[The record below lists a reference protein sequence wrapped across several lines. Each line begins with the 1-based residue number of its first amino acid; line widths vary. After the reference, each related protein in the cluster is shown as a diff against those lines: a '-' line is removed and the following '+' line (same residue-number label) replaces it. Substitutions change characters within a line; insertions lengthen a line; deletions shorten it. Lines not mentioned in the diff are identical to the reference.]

1 MVSLFMGWKPGFGP
15 VVKVLRY
22 DGDDPLT
29 LANTAYDRYFFNSES
44 QDLSYIFDKF
54 YFSNG
59 FNVGIYP
66 PGAYAP
72 QGAAYVIE
80 GQAIASARR
89 GLDVLPSQFGD
100 ARYFSY
106 YEMFSRFPELGGVIP
121 IYEAKLIDQNDR
133 VKLLDFN
140 GADGNKQLFTMC
152 TLYNSVITEVTP
164 VSGTTLEQSMNYD
177 KINSNFNFSGWCGK
191 ITNYA
196 GPSRTYVGYASGAPV
211 LRALT
216 CQWELPA
223 NSAPLP
229 FPNSDPISGQEV
241 VRLSGS
247 EFKIARRGQTV
258 DTLNPRGLLIN
269 SNKAPNMCVMMGETP
284 IIPAGGSY
292 YFARTTP
299 IDLHPLM
306 FLDGIMRFDGMAYS
320 IPPVDPSVSRSG
332 REARF
337 YYKIDKNGITFT
349 NEGNYAIGCK
359 FMVYAT
365 SIEQLTSGG
374 SLVMRTLPDGNIQI
388 KRPGSSDI
396 APNSNDILLDTRF
409 PSVRIIKQD
418 WLPISAFSTSL
429 TLDPLFGTHAAIV
442 PFQSSGMFI
451 FPKVIGNW
459 PKMMAQGYYRSL
471 RPGNVVQWR
480 TSNYAMTTVLRE
492 NDMVIHLSPGA
503 PTDVHA
509 DNGWQYTMPDPVGV
523 RYYVL
528 GAARLY

>member
-22 DGDDPLT
+22 DQDDPLT
-29 LANTAYDRYFFNSES
+29 LANDAYDRYFFNSET

-54 YFSNG
+54 HFSNG
-59 FNVGIYP
+59 FNPSIYP
-66 PGAYAP
+66 ATAPNTSNYVLDGATLPA
-72 QGAAYVIE
+72 
-80 GQAIASARR
+80 ARR
-89 GLDVLPSQFGD
+89 ALSSRW
-100 ARYFSY
+100 ASSTSYYFKY
-106 YEMFSRFPELGGVIP
+106 YEMFNRFPDMAGMVP
-121 IYEAKLIDQNDR
+121 IFEAKLIDPNDR
-133 VKLLDFN
+133 VKLFDFN
-140 GADGNKQLFTMC
+140 GADGNKQLFSIG
-152 TLYNSVITEVTP
+152 TLYNAMSVYADNP
-164 VSGTTLEQSMNYD
+164 VNNQSATIVQYD
-177 KINSNFNFSGWCGK
+177 RIAADLNFTGWCGQ
-191 ITNYA
+191 ISNYT
-196 GPSRTYVGYASGAPV
+196 GPTYTYMIIGGNVPV
-211 LRALT
+211 MRALT
-216 CQWELPA
+216 CQWDLPA
-223 NSAPLP
+223 NNAPLP
-229 FPNSDPISGQEV
+229 FPDSPPTPGQEV

-247 EFKIARRGQTV
+247 EFKVARRGQTV
-258 DTLNPRGLLIN
+258 DSLNPRGFLIN

-292 YFARTTP
+292 YFWKTTP

-320 IPPVDPSVSRSG
+320 IPPVDTTVSRSG

-337 YYKIDKNGITFT
+337 YYKIDQNGIMFT

-365 SIEQLTSGG
+365 SIEQLTNGG

-409 PSVRIIKQD
+409 PSVRIIKEG
-418 WLPISAFSTSL
+418 WLPLSQFSTANSL
-429 TLDPLFGTHAAIV
+429 NPLFGTHAAVV
-442 PFQSSGMFI
+442 PFQSSGLFI
-451 FPKVIGNW
+451 FPKVVGNW

-471 RPGNVVQWR
+471 RRPDVVSWF
-480 TSNYAMTTVLRE
+480 TSNYCMTTVVRE
-492 NDMVIHLSPGA
+492 NDMVIHLSPGR
-503 PTDVHA
+503 PTDMRA
-509 DNGWQYTMPDPVGV
+509 DSGEEYSMPDPTGA

>member
-22 DGDDPLT
+22 DEDDPLT
-29 LANTAYDRYFFNSES
+29 LANTAYDRYFFNSET
-44 QDLSYIFDKF
+44 QDLSYIYDKF

-59 FNVGIYP
+59 FNPSVYP
-66 PGAYAP
+66 ATAP
-72 QGAAYVIE
+72 NTSNYVLEGGTLAA
-80 GQAIASARR
+80 ARR
-89 GLDVLPSQFGD
+89 ALSSRVGASSGSH
-100 ARYFSY
+100 YFKY
-106 YEMFSRFPELGGVIP
+106 YEIFNRFPDMAGMVP
-121 IYEAKLIDQNDR
+121 IFEAKLIDPSDR

-140 GADGNKQLFTMC
+140 GADGNKQLFTLA
-152 TLYNSVITEVTP
+152 TLYNAMSVYADNP
-164 VSGTTLEQSMNYD
+164 VNNQAATLIQYD
-177 KINSNFNFSGWCGK
+177 RIAADLNFTGWCGQ
-191 ITNYA
+191 ISNYT
-196 GPSRTYVGYASGAPV
+196 GPAYTYIAMGNTVPIM
-211 LRALT
+211 RALI
-216 CQWELPA
+216 CQWDLPA
-223 NSAPLP
+223 NNAPLP
-229 FPNSDPISGQEV
+229 FPDSAPVPGQEV

-247 EFKIARRGQTV
+247 EFKVARRGQTV
-258 DTLNPRGLLIN
+258 DSLNPRGFLIN

-292 YFARTTP
+292 YFAKTTP

-320 IPPVDPSVSRSG
+320 IPPVDPTVSRSG

-365 SIEQLTSGG
+365 SIEQLTNGG

-429 TLDPLFGTHAAIV
+429 TLDPLFGTHAAVV
-442 PFQSSGMFI
+442 PFQSSGLFI
-451 FPKVIGNW
+451 FPKVVGNW

-471 RPGNVVQWR
+471 RPPNVVNWF
-480 TSNYAMTTVLRE
+480 TSNYCMTTVVRE
-492 NDMVIHLSPGA
+492 NDMVIHLSPGR
-503 PTDVHA
+503 PTDMRA
-509 DNGWQYTMPDPVGV
+509 DTGEEYSMPDPIGV